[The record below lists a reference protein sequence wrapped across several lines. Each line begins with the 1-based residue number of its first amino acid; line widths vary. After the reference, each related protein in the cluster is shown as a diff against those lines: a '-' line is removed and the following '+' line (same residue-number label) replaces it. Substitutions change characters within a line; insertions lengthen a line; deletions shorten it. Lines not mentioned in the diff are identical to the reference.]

1 MQEIDDTIKLTA
13 SSLSY
18 SASIPGK
25 YDVEW
30 EQLGLDQNER
40 EAREIENQI
49 RKVLDA
55 VHPRSAEA
63 CRFHN

>member
-1 MQEIDDTIKLTA
+1 MQEIDDTIKLPA
-13 SSLSY
+13 SSLSH
-18 SASIPGK
+18 SASIPSN

-30 EQLGLDQNER
+30 GQLGLDQNER

-55 VHPRSAEA
+55 VHPRSVEA